1 MGLYTGDLEEIKD
14 NEFEISVFDGKR
26 KIRAMSIFLNIYH
39 TKDRIEV
46 GWKKRNFW
54 GKMVTMHRVEVMNIM
69 ENYVRLL
76 KGLVVMIAQ
85 YCCLYKEV
93 EKDVVID
100 GLISFVVES
109 VLMDEARGILVG
121 LEGVGKKV
129 A

>member
-39 TKDRIEV
+39 TKDCIEV

-54 GKMVTMHRVEVMNIM
+54 GKMVIKHKVQIGGIEKNWVH
-69 ENYVRLL
+69 LL
-76 KGLVVMIAQ
+76 KGFAVMIAQ

-100 GLISFVVES
+100 ALIAFAVES